1 MTTVTAAPIALTS
14 TRRPARGAAIT
25 DTITITWR
33 NLRGMTRVP
42 AVIVISVVQPIIIVL
57 TFRYVFGGAIRVPGG
72 DYVDFLMPGIFVLAV
87 AFGSVNTAV
96 GLAEDLHHGII
107 ERFRSLPM
115 APSAVLAG
123 RTLADAVRNVFV
135 IVVLVLLGFL
145 VGFDIHAG
153 WGPFLAS
160 LGLLLLFGFALS
172 WVFALVGLLVPNAEA
187 AQAAS
192 FPVLAILVFAS
203 TAFVPL
209 ETMPGWLQE
218 YNEVQPVSVTVEAA
232 RALALGG
239 PTAGDVL
246 KAVVCVIAIVAVFAP
261 LAVLRYR
268 RASR

>member
-1 MTTVTAAPIALTS
+1 MAAVTTPLFAPTS
-14 TRRPARGAAIT
+14 TRRPAIGRAIT
-25 DTITITWR
+25 DTITMTWR

-42 AVIVISVVQPIIIVL
+42 QVIVISFVQPIIIVL
-57 TFRYVFGGAIRVPGG
+57 TFRYVFGGAISVPG
-72 DYVDFLMPGIFVLAV
+72 DYVDFLMPGVFVLTV
-87 AFGSVNTAV
+87 AFGAVNTAV
-96 GLAEDLHHGII
+96 GLSEDLHKGLI

-123 RTLADAVRNVFV
+123 RALADAVRNLFV
-135 IVVLVLLGFL
+135 ILTIVLLGFL

-160 LGLLLLFGFALS
+160 LGILLLFGFALS
-172 WVFALVGLLVPNAEA
+172 WVFALIGLTVPNAET

-203 TAFVPL
+203 IAFVPL
-209 ETMPGWLQE
+209 ETMPGWLQS
-218 YNEVQPVSVTVEAA
+218 YNKVQPVSVTVGAV

-246 KAVVCVIAIVAVFAP
+246 KAVLCAFVIVAVFAP
-261 LAVLRYR
+261 LSVARYR
-268 RASR
+268 RAIR